1 MTFLKTTFSKIGP
14 KEIMFRYFKNFDQE
28 IFSQDLRTSLSSEA
42 VDDYT
47 RFEENFLEVLNKH
60 APLKKK
66 VLRANHAGYVTKV
79 FRKAIMKRSYL
90 EKLYF
95 GKKSNR
101 NFEKV

>member
-1 MTFLKTTFSKIGP
+1 MTFLITAFSKIGP

-28 IFSQDLRTSLSSEA
+28 IFSEDLRTSLSSEA

-66 VLRANHAGYVTKV
+66 VLRANHAAYVTKV
-79 FRKAIMKRSYL
+79 FRKAFMKRSYL